1 MRWTVDRVLAWT
13 KDPATTREGQRLAEG
28 RGWLAPGSCRE
39 PLPAIWG
46 EYTGTARKPYR
57 VHISLSGTTP
67 AAHCTCPSRK
77 NPCKHAVGLL
87 LRHSSQPT
95 AFPEAAPPLW
105 VLERLAPS
113 PVQQST
119 APMKTVADPAA
130 RARRAGQR
138 EAKVSAGIA
147 EIDRWLLDLA
157 RGGIA
162 GAAAHPSDFWEAPA
176 ARMVDAQAPGLARR
190 LRLMA
195 RIPGSGPD
203 WPDRLLEAMGRLRLV
218 VAGFARREALP
229 ADLHAELRAQI
240 GWTERQ
246 DDVLARAG
254 VQDRWLICGVRE
266 VPDALDPNLR
276 ERRVWFTGAQAG
288 QCALYLEY
296 AFREQG
302 YRVHLPVGACI
313 EAELCFYAG
322 ALPLRAAIREGYRAA
337 RAPAGLPGARPSIA
351 TALDVF
357 ADALARN
364 PWLERLLLVAA
375 GVSVVQTGGLWA
387 VRDAA
392 GDLLQLAPDYPHP
405 WRLVALGGGHPVAIA
420 GEWDGHSLWPLSI
433 WADGQLTGV

>member
-1 MRWTVDRVLAWT
+1 MRWTVDHVLAWI
-13 KDPATTREGQRLAEG
+13 KDPATMREGQRLAEG
-28 RGWLAPGSCRE
+28 RGWLELGSCRE
-39 PLPAIWG
+39 PLTVVWG
-46 EYTGTARKPYR
+46 ECAGTARKPYR
-57 VHISLSGTTP
+57 VQINLGGATP

-77 NPCKHAVGLL
+77 NPCKHAAGLL
-87 LRHSSQPT
+87 LRYNSQPDS
-95 AFPEAAPPLW
+95 FPEAAPPSW
-105 VLERLAPS
+105 VLERLAP
-113 PVQQST
+113 PPLQTPNTRV
-119 APMKTVADPAA
+119 KTVNDPVA

-162 GAAAHPSDFWEAPA
+162 GAAAQPPDFWEAPA

-195 RIPGSGPD
+195 RMPGSGPD

-218 VAGFARREALP
+218 VAGYARREALP
-229 ADLHAELRAQI
+229 ADLYAELRAQI
-240 GWTERQ
+240 GWSERQ
-246 DDVLARAG
+246 EDVLARTG
-254 VQDRWLICGVRE
+254 VQDRWLVCGVRE

-276 ERRVWFTGAQAG
+276 ERRVWLTSALAG
-288 QCALYLEY
+288 QCALYIEY
-296 AFREQG
+296 AFRDQG
-302 YRVHLPVGACI
+302 YRVHLPVGGCI

-322 ALPLRAAIREGYRAA
+322 ALPLRAAIREPYRAA
-337 RAPAGLPGARPSIA
+337 RAPAGLPGARPSIT

-364 PWLERLLLVAA
+364 PWLERLLLVVA
-375 GVSVVQTGGLWA
+375 GVSVVQTGDLWA

-392 GDLLQLAPDYPHP
+392 GDLLPLTPDYPHP

-420 GEWDGHSLWPLSI
+420 GEWDGHSLWPLSM
-433 WADGQLTGV
+433 WADGRLTEA